1 MFVELNLNP
10 QHKRKGDCSVRA
22 LAAAEDRSWY
32 EIYDELYHIGREM
45 GDMENSNDVIGQFL
59 KERGYIRYSIPNTC
73 PACYTVRDFAN
84 DHPEGI
90 YVLGTGSHV
99 VAVIN
104 GDYYDSWDSGDEVP
118 VYCWRAS
125 L

>member
-90 YVLGTGSHV
+90 YVLGTGTHV

>member
-90 YVLGTGSHV
+90 YVLGTGTHV

-118 VYCWRAS
+118 VYCWRAN

>member
-59 KERGYIRYSIPNTC
+59 KERGYIRCSIPNTC

-118 VYCWRAS
+118 VYYWRAS

>member
-1 MFVELNLNP
+1 VFVELNLNP

>member
-118 VYCWRAS
+118 VYCWRAN

>member
-32 EIYDELYHIGREM
+32 EVYDELYHIGREM
-45 GDMENSNDVIGQFL
+45 GDMENSNDVIAEFL
-59 KERGYIRYSIPNTC
+59 RERGYTRYSIPNTC
-73 PACYTVRDFAN
+73 PSCYTVRDFAN

-90 YVLGTGSHV
+90 YVLGTGTHV

-118 VYCWRAS
+118 VYCWRAN

>member
-59 KERGYIRYSIPNTC
+59 RERGYTRYSIPNTC

>member
-1 MFVELNLNP
+1 VFVELNLNP

-59 KERGYIRYSIPNTC
+59 KERGYIRCSIPNTC